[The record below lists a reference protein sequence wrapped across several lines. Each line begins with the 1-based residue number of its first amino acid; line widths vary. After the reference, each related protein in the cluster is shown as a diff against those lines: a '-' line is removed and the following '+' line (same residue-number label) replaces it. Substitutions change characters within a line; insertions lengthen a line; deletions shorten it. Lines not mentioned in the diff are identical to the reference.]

1 MSHRFQSYR
10 SSSPSRGVRPR
21 LGTLGAAASVVALS
35 ALLAGGVLSG
45 CSDSADGGS
54 DSNEAGSPSSA
65 AGSGSTAGGDA
76 SGGAG
81 ATTGTS
87 GTKNDPTAGSGGAA
101 TSQGGATGDGG
112 EPPTSMGGA
121 DPGPGGLGAAD
132 GITGTIDGVVHT
144 HTFAVHVPQQ
154 VETVVIGANSMMYPL
169 YDSWGIR
176 FMPKLGEQACT
187 GDADV
192 DDTFITFGSQTN
204 FSAAGTTASGN
215 GSCTINVT
223 SLAPKFEGTFTATLA
238 TDHGDVTVTEG
249 AFRVP
254 N

>member
-1 MSHRFQSYR
+1 LASVFCLSTLFAGSLLAGCGDSGEGDSD
-10 SSSPSRGVRPR
+10 SSNAGSPASTAGSAGKGSAHGGESSGDGGAAT
-21 LGTLGAAASVVALS
+21 GTSGSKNGAGSSTGGTATNGGAAAS
-35 ALLAGGVLSG
+35 
-45 CSDSADGGS
+45 
-54 DSNEAGSPSSA
+54 
-65 AGSGSTAGGDA
+65 
-76 SGGAG
+76 
-81 ATTGTS
+81 
-87 GTKNDPTAGSGGAA
+87 
-101 TSQGGATGDGG
+101 DGG
-112 EPPTSMGGA
+112 EPATAVGGA
-121 DPGPGGLGAAD
+121 DSGGPGSLGAAD

-144 HTFAVHVPQQ
+144 HTFALHVPQQ
-154 VETVVIGANSMMYPL
+154 TETVVIGANSMMYPL

-238 TDHGDVTVTEG
+238 TDHGDVTVTDG
-249 AFRVP
+249 QFRVP
-254 N
+254 L

>member
-1 MSHRFQSYR
+1 MSLSLR
-10 SSSPSRGVRPR
+10 SPRTSSPKSFGRFSEC
-21 LGTLGAAASVVALS
+21 SVVALS
-35 ALLAGGVLSG
+35 ALLGASLLAGCG
-45 CSDSADGGS
+45 DSADGS
-54 DSNEAGSPSSA
+54 KDSNQGGSSGATGSAGKGSSL
-65 AGSGSTAGGDA
+65 GGDGD
-76 SGGAG
+76 GGA
-81 ATTGTS
+81 ATGTS
-87 GTKNDPTAGSGGAA
+87 GSKNNAGTGAGGTA
-101 TSQGGATGDGG
+101 TNNGGATASDGG
-112 EPPTSMGGA
+112 EPATGAGG
-121 DPGPGGLGAAD
+121 DDSGGPGGLGAAD

-144 HTFAVHVPQQ
+144 HTFALHVPQQ

-238 TDHGDVTVTEG
+238 TDHGDVTVTDG
-249 AFRVP
+249 QFRVP
-254 N
+254 L